1 MLQYFALPICGRA
14 EQEIGSGALEDG
26 RDIVLIDSAALCAEE
41 FGGKD
46 DVGHRDAFCG
56 FIAVQDAAVDE
67 QTAAL
72 GQDKLL
78 CADKARDFPLFGIN
92 ELDFGVPMLVDAVK
106 IECPHVFLVKAE
118 GELRFAVAGLL

>member
-14 EQEIGSGALEDG
+14 EQEIRSGAAEDG

-46 DVGHRDAFCG
+46 DVGERDAFRC
-56 FIAVQDAAVDE
+56 FIAVQDAAVDK

-72 GQDKLL
+72 GQNKLR
-78 CADKARDFPLFGIN
+78 CADKAGNFPLFGIN
-92 ELDFGVPMLVDAVK
+92 ELDFGVPMPVDAVK
-106 IECPHVFLVKAE
+106 IECSYVFLVKTE
-118 GELRFAVAGLL
+118 GKLRFTVAGLL